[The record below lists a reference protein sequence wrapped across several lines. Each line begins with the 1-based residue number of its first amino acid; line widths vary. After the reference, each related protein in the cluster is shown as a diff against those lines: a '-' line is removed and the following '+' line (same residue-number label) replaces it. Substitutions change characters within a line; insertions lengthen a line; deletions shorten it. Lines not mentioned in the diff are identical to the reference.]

1 MDIQEL
7 EREIHALRLRP
18 LLVVCKTSKGKE
30 SCMSL
35 RECVETGSSFLYVAV
50 DELDALLDRA
60 INGTA

>member
-30 SCMSL
+30 CCMSL
-35 RECVETGSSFLYVAV
+35 RECVETGSAFLHVAA

>member
-30 SCMSL
+30 CCMSL
-35 RECVETGSSFLYVAV
+35 RECVETCSAFLHVAADAL
-50 DELDALLDRA
+50 DELLDRA

>member
-30 SCMSL
+30 CCMSL
-35 RECVETGSSFLYVAV
+35 RECVETGSAFLHVAV